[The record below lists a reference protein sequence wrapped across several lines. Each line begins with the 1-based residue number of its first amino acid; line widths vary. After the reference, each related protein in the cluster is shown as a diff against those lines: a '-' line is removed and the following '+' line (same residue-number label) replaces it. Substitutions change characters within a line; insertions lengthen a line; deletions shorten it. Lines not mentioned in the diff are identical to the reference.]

1 MISRYFS
8 ACLGIL
14 PRVGFLGEHSDSRRF
29 KGTKVYVR
37 SNTISPDY
45 PIDATIHHTE
55 NNGLNIWITWADIN
69 GKFHGPYLLQPEDR
83 IEVINLRDAKAL
95 SVIPTPVEVVKKI
108 QDVRDRRLPS
118 DKLVSFLRKND
129 VGCKM
134 IGDRISIIMGR
145 YYIDCVGDKFELGDE
160 RRGVISSYPQSKEG
174 AQKLLKKIEKIENN
188 FDYERLLQRVGE

>member
-1 MISRYFS
+1 MISRYLA

-14 PRVGFLGEHSDSRRF
+14 PQVGFLVEHEEPKRF

-37 SNTISPDY
+37 SQRISPDY
-45 PIDATIHHTE
+45 PIDATIHHTDRG
-55 NNGLNIWITWADIN
+55 GLDVWITWADIN
-69 GKFHGPYLLQPEDR
+69 GRVHGPYLLQPEDKV
-83 IEVINLRDAKAL
+83 EVISLRDAKAL
-95 SVIPTPVEVVKKI
+95 STIPTPVEAVKRI
-108 QDVRDRRLPS
+108 QEVRERKLPA
-118 DKLVSFLRKND
+118 DKLVGFLRKND

-174 AQKLLKKIEKIENN
+174 AQKLLKKIAKIENS
-188 FDYERLLQRVGE
+188 FDYERLLERVGE